1 MTSAENASAT
11 LKPLVVDAMVL
22 ISAVIGEATPRII
35 QKLVG
40 KVVFY
45 APEHAYEEAEQHLPT
60 ILTRR
65 NASEGDV
72 ADVLKALHQLRNI
85 IVPILKQE
93 YEHLQA
99 RAVQRIP
106 RDPKDWPCVALALL
120 LNCPIW
126 TRDTD
131 YFGTGLGI
139 WTNETIEFYEES

>member
-22 ISAVIGEATPRII
+22 ISAVIGEVTPKII

-40 KVVFY
+40 KVGFY
-45 APEHAYEEAEQHLPT
+45 APEHAYEEAEKHLPT
-60 ILTRR
+60 ILGRR
-65 NASEGDV
+65 NALEGDIEE
-72 ADVLKALHQLRNI
+72 VLKAFHQLRTI
-85 IVPILKQE
+85 IVPISKQE

-99 RAVQRIP
+99 KAVQRIP

-120 LNCPIW
+120 LGCPIW
-126 TRDTD
+126 TRDAD

-139 WTNETIEFYEES
+139 WTNETVEFYGES

>member
-22 ISAVIGEATPRII
+22 ISAVMGEATPKII

-45 APEHAYEEAEQHLPT
+45 TPEHAYEEAEQHLPT
-60 ILTRR
+60 ILARR

-72 ADVLKALHQLRNI
+72 EEVLKALHQLRNI
-85 IVPILKQE
+85 IVPISKQE

-99 RAVQRIP
+99 KATQRIP
-106 RDPKDWPCVALALL
+106 RDPEDWPCVALALL
-120 LNCPIW
+120 LGCPIW
-126 TRDTD
+126 TRDAD

-139 WTNETIEFYEES
+139 